1 MAAEQNIQSEKW
13 YWPTIV
19 DLPSAIA
26 ASNKGV
32 WAAGCVAVLTG
43 LIALASILL
52 PEKLAGLTLWSMLD
66 AVVFG
71 GIAIGIYRRSRI
83 CAVAAL
89 VLFILEKILQL
100 AESGLGILG
109 IGIAGFFIVLFLI
122 GIKGTFAFHKL
133 RIYS

>member
-1 MAAEQNIQSEKW
+1 M
-13 YWPTIV
+13 
-19 DLPSAIA
+19 
-26 ASNKGV
+26 
-32 WAAGCVAVLTG
+32 LTG